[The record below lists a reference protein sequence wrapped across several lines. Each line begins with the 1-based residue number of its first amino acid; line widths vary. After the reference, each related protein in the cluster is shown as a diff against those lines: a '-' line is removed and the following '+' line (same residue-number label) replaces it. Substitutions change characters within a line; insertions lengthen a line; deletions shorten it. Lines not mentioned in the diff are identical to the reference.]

1 MNRNVSHWFM
11 LLGLAALLAGML
23 FGLLAGFQYILP
35 DFLKESM
42 PFSNIRPFHV
52 TSVIS
57 WIVLAAT
64 GGVYYYITKE
74 FGLKSKILAVLHF
87 MIFLVTGVLIYIS
100 YLLKTYGGKEY
111 LEFPPVLILP
121 VITGWLLFAVNY
133 FSSARNIK
141 NWPVYYWMWGT
152 GILMMAYHLSE
163 AYLWLHPEIGADFIK
178 SLTIQWKAGGS
189 FVGSWNMLVYGTA
202 IYLMARIKGDDAI
215 GRNPLA
221 FFFYFLGLT
230 NLMFGWAHHIYIVPT
245 ATWLRYSAYAISMTE
260 WIILGHM
267 IYTWRKSVP
276 VQAKLA
282 NLPAY
287 RFLSASDSWIFLNLI
302 LALLFSI
309 PAINFFT
316 HGTHTTV
323 AHSMG
328 TTIGINTTIL
338 MASLLYIAGQSKP
351 ATPRVITGFW
361 IFNVSLLVFWTSLLV
376 AGVKKS
382 IWQYFTKRPF
392 GELHDEL
399 YWVFVVFLVSGV
411 GILLGLSL
419 IASYL
424 ISALAKKNR
433 QEPA

>member
-1 MNRNVSHWFM
+1 MNRNVSQWFM

-64 GGVYYYITKE
+64 GGVYEYITKE
-74 FGLKSKILAVLHF
+74 FGLRSKRLAALHLVV
-87 MIFLVTGVLIYIS
+87 FLVTGVMIYIS
-100 YLLKTYGGKEY
+100 YLSKTYGGKEY

-121 VITGWLLFAVNY
+121 VIAGWLLFAVNY
-133 FSSARNIK
+133 FSSVRNIK
-141 NWPVYYWMWGT
+141 EWPVYYWMWGT
-152 GILMMAYHLSE
+152 GILMMAYHLGE

-202 IYLMARIKGDDAI
+202 IYLMARIKGDDSI

-221 FFFYFLGLT
+221 FFFYFLGLA

-267 IYTWRKSVP
+267 IYAWRKSVP
-276 VQAKLA
+276 VEAKMA

-287 RFLSASDSWIFLNLI
+287 RFLSASNGWIFLN
-302 LALLFSI
+302 
-309 PAINFFT
+309 
-316 HGTHTTV
+316 
-323 AHSMG
+323 
-328 TTIGINTTIL
+328 
-338 MASLLYIAGQSKP
+338 
-351 ATPRVITGFW
+351 
-361 IFNVSLLVFWTSLLV
+361 
-376 AGVKKS
+376 
-382 IWQYFTKRPF
+382 
-392 GELHDEL
+392 
-399 YWVFVVFLVSGV
+399 
-411 GILLGLSL
+411 
-419 IASYL
+419 
-424 ISALAKKNR
+424 
-433 QEPA
+433 